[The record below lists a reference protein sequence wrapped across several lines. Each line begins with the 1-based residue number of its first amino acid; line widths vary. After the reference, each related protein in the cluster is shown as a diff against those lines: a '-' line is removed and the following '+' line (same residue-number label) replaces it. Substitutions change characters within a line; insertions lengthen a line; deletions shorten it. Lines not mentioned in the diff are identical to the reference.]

1 MKHASER
8 TSAPAL
14 PDVGQ
19 IGERFFCPLDM
30 PWQPTDDTCGP
41 TCLKAIYGYY
51 GKKIGLHRVIDEIP
65 RLENGGTLEAN
76 LGVHALK
83 SGFKA
88 LIYTYNLRL
97 FDPTWF
103 GPSCSRDV
111 LVEKLAHQVK
121 HRRSPKRQVAAR
133 AYLEFCQLGG
143 SIKMEDLSV
152 RLLSRHLRDGHPILC
167 GLSATWLYR
176 HAREHPKTCA
186 DDDLNGEPAG
196 HFVVIHGYDPV
207 RRTARV
213 ADPHEGNPQET
224 ASYEVPM
231 TRLITAI
238 LMGVLTYDSNLLV
251 ISPSKTPNN
260 ATKPDHS

>member
-1 MKHASER
+1 MKRESE
-8 TSAPAL
+8 SAPAL
-14 PDVGQ
+14 PDTNP
-19 IGERFFCPLDM
+19 IGERFFFPLDM

-51 GKKIGLHRVIDEIP
+51 GRKTSLQGVIDEIP
-65 RLENGGTLEAN
+65 RLENGGTLEVN

-83 SGFKA
+83 AGFDA

-103 GPSCSRDV
+103 GSGSATRNV
-111 LVEKLAHQVK
+111 LLEKLEHQAK
-121 HRRSPKRQVAAR
+121 HRRSPKRQLAAR
-133 AYLEFCQLGG
+133 AYLEFCKLGG

-186 DDDLNGEPAG
+186 TDDLNGEPVG
-196 HFVVIHGYDPV
+196 HFVVIHGYDPA
-207 RRTARV
+207 RKTALV

-231 TRLITAI
+231 TRLITAA

-251 ISPSKTPNN
+251 ISP
-260 ATKPDHS
+260 TKIT